1 MRTRSTRRA
10 TKVGIAALVSF
21 SLIAAARG
29 GDDDDSGDGGGD
41 TESTEATDA
50 TDGDEG
56 DTTETTESGVQ
67 DNEITQD
74 TVSPEEEIG
83 DPVPGGTLRYGLE
96 ADVDGLN
103 PTSSALSAPGLMM
116 SQAVFD
122 SLVAYDVDGNAVPYL
137 AESVEP
143 VDGDFATWQLTLRE
157 GIEFHDG
164 TPVNAEAVQV
174 NFELQRNDPLVGLAV
189 RPYYPETDATTLI
202 DDITIQYNLLDPNAQ
217 FPKALTGQLGYLA
230 SPTWIAAAADDP
242 TLNQQPVGTGPFVF
256 DSRSADS
263 VTRFVRNEDWWNGS
277 AFLDAIEF
285 VPVTDPDS
293 RADLFFSG
301 ELQALQTSNPATVE
315 DLRSDDA
322 VQNVID
328 ETGEESFVMINTAAA
343 PFDDIRVRQALTF
356 ATPRQQYND
365 LINLGV
371 TRLADQMFIPESKYY
386 NPDVVQE
393 GDTPDLALP
402 LVEAYCAERG
412 AEENPILGTTTC
424 SDGKVNMELQWSG
437 PSVVQTQVADLFNQ
451 AWSNSGFN
459 VTFNELPQDD
469 HIQETALGQ
478 YNVNTWRQFGA
489 EDPQNDRVWLGC
501 DNIGA
506 ISLNWPKYC
515 DEARDALIDQSGATT
530 DEAERIEI
538 WKQVSENV
546 NQAYTYIF
554 LNHTLWDNA
563 FAENVLGVCD
573 RTAPT
578 GEKLLCV
585 TNGRNW
591 FDSIWINE

>member
-21 SLIAAARG
+21 SLIAAACG

-116 SQAVFD
+116 SHAVFD
-122 SLVAYDVDGNAVPYL
+122 SLIAYDVDGNAVPYL
-137 AESVEP
+137 AESMEP

-202 DDITIQYNLLDPNAQ
+202 DDLTIQFNLLDPNAQ

-328 ETGEESFVMINTAAA
+328 ETGEESFVMINTAVA

-371 TRLADQMFIPESKYY
+371 TRLADQMFIPESKFY

-393 GDTPDLALP
+393 GDTPDLSLP
-402 LVEAYCAERG
+402 LVESYCAERG
-412 AEENPILGTTTC
+412 TEENPILGTTTC

-501 DNIGA
+501 DNIGV

-515 DEARDALIDQSGATT
+515 DEARDALMDESGAST

-538 WKQVSENV
+538 WKQISENI

-578 GEKLLCV
+578 GEQLLCV

>member
-21 SLIAAARG
+21 SLIAAACG

-116 SQAVFD
+116 SHAVFD
-122 SLVAYDVDGNAVPYL
+122 SLIAYDVDGNAVPYL
-137 AESVEP
+137 AESMEP
-143 VDGDFATWQLTLRE
+143 VDGDFATWQLKLRE

-189 RPYYPETDATTLI
+189 RPYYPETDATTLV
-202 DDITIQYNLLDPNAQ
+202 DDLTIQFNLLDPNAQ

-263 VTRFVRNEDWWNGS
+263 VTRFVRNEDWWNGEVH
-277 AFLDAIEF
+277 LDAIEF
-285 VPVTDPDS
+285 VPVTDPAN
-293 RADLFFSG
+293 RNDLLFSG
-301 ELQALQTSNPATVE
+301 ELDAMHGSSAEFVGELIE
-315 DLRSDDA
+315 RDDI
-322 VQNVID
+322 QNIID
-328 ETGEESFVMINTAAA
+328 ETGEEGFLMINSELP
-343 PFDDIRVRQALTF
+343 PFDDIRARQAFTF
-356 ATPRQQYND
+356 ATPLAGYRD
-365 LINLGV
+365 LFGLGIA
-371 TRLADQMFIPESKYY
+371 RPANQIFIPESRFYDPSIVQAGDM
-386 NPDVVQE
+386 PDEAVA
-393 GDTPDLALP
+393 LAA
-402 LVEAYCAERG
+402 EYCAERG
-412 AEENPILGTTTC
+412 SEENPLLGGPTC
-424 SDGKVNMELQWSG
+424 TDGKINIEYQFAG
-437 PSVVQTQVADLFNQ
+437 PSAIGTRAVEFLEQGWNVA
-451 AWSNSGFN
+451 FN
-459 VTFNELPQDD
+459 VTRDEVLQDD
-469 HIQETALGQ
+469 QIQQAALGQ
-478 YNVNTWRQFGA
+478 YNATGWRQFGDA
-489 EDPQNDRVWLGC
+489 DPALERVWLLCRNVGV
-501 DNIGA
+501 
-506 ISLNWPKYC
+506 ISLNWPRYC
-515 DEARDALIDQSGATT
+515 DEQRDQLLL
-530 DEAERIEI
+530 EAGTLPPDSDERIPLFRQI
-538 WKQVSENV
+538 SQNMHD
-546 NQAYTYIF
+546 AYTYIF
-554 LNHTLWDNA
+554 TLHTIWDNA
-563 FAENVLGVCD
+563 FAEDVRGVCD
-573 RTAPT
+573 RTSPDGVALRCALQGYT
-578 GEKLLCV
+578 YHDSV
-585 TNGRNW
+585 W
-591 FDSIWINE
+591 FAG